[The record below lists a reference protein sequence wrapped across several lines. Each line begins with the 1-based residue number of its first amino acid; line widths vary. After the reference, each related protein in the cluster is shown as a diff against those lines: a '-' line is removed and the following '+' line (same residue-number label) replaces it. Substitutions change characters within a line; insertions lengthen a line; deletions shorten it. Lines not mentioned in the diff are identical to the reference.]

1 MAVTHALQVLV
12 AMAVALTASAEL
24 VSFFLRFV
32 LTYLWVFT
40 NWLAVPNCCAF
51 SLVMRSVL
59 IG

>member
-12 AMAVALTASAEL
+12 AMAVALIASAEL

-40 NWLAVPNCCAF
+40 NLAVPNCCAF